1 MTGEVLILGGTGRFG
16 RHVADAFASAGWTVR
31 HFDRKTD
38 DLMTAA
44 QGADVIVNGWNPL
57 YPAWA
62 RDVPQLTR
70 DVIAAAK
77 AAKATVILPG
87 NVYVF
92 GSGSGPLLDETTPHK
107 AANPLG
113 RIRIEMEAAY
123 RSSGV
128 RTILLRAGDFIDTA
142 ASGNWLDSVILAKA
156 GTGRISAPGPADIP
170 HAWAYLPDMARA
182 VVALA
187 EKREQLATFEDIP
200 FPGYTLSISGL
211 ADLVSRATG
220 RRQKVTRMSWLPLFA
235 AYPFWA
241 MGRKLLEMRYLW
253 FMPHRLSGARFEQ
266 LLPEFQATDP
276 LTAIGKATAYLD
288 IQPDQP
294 VTRGA
299 QDILAQ

>member
-62 RDVPQLTR
+62 RGVPQLTR

-156 GTGRISAPGPADIP
+156 GTGRGLSARHGP
-170 HAWAYLPDMARA
+170 
-182 VVALA
+182 
-187 EKREQLATFEDIP
+187 
-200 FPGYTLSISGL
+200 
-211 ADLVSRATG
+211 
-220 RRQKVTRMSWLPLFA
+220 RR
-235 AYPFWA
+235 
-241 MGRKLLEMRYLW
+241 
-253 FMPHRLSGARFEQ
+253 
-266 LLPEFQATDP
+266 
-276 LTAIGKATAYLD
+276 
-288 IQPDQP
+288 
-294 VTRGA
+294 RGA
-299 QDILAQ
+299 GRETRSACDLRRCPLPRLHPQHFRAGRPGQPGHGAPAESDPHVLASALRGLSVLGDGPETA